1 TTTTTTTEPPYQ
13 GWVDPTTVGGP
24 WGDTV
29 EGVLTFRGS
38 PTRSW
43 HGEGPVPD
51 DPVVAWRFP
60 DDRMCSMTSISGE
73 QQQWCGMGWTGQP
86 AVFERGG
93 RTWVVFGAYDAAVH
107 F

>member
-1 TTTTTTTEPPYQ
+1 M
-13 GWVDPTTVGGP
+13 DPATVGGP

-43 HGEGPVPD
+43 HGEGPVPS

-73 QQQWCGMGWTGQP
+73 QQQWCGGPEQQGMGPKARIEQHIF
-86 AVFERGG
+86 AIAINHILLD
-93 RTWVVFGAYDAAVH
+93 FGI
-107 F
+107 